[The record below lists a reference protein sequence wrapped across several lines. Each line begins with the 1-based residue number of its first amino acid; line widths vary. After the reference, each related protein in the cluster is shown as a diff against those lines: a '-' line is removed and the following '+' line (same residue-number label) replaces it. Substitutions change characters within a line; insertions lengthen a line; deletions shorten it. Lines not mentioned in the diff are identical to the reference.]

1 MATLDSRAPNALAP
15 TAPESSG
22 GYRSLDSSGRLREF
36 AFDDR
41 DFEAIRTLVKSLT
54 GINLTTQK
62 RELVYGRLAV
72 RLRALGVRAFREYRQ
87 IVAEDPDEQIRMCNA
102 ITTNLTAFFRE
113 PHHFEHLRDEVL
125 PAHREQAGQRRLR
138 IWSAGCSTGEE
149 PYSIAM
155 TLLEALP
162 EVHSWNVRILATDL
176 DSDVLNTAA
185 IGKYPAERVKG
196 LSAGRL
202 RRFFNEQRQDHGTC
216 VYAVRP
222 EVRRLVTFKQLNLM
236 EPLPMPGPLDVIF
249 CRNTVIYFDKDT
261 QRELFARIA
270 PLQRPGDLLYLGHS
284 ESLLSVSNDY
294 ESIGR
299 TTYLRR

>member
-1 MATLDSRAPNALAP
+1 MASLA
-15 TAPESSG
+15 ENSG
-22 GYRSLDSSGRLREF
+22 GYRSLDSSGRMREF
-36 AFDDR
+36 AFDDQ
-41 DFEAIRTLVKSLT
+41 DFEAIRKQVKALT

-72 RLRALGVRAFREYRQ
+72 RLRARGVRTFREYRQ
-87 IVAEDPDEQIRMCNA
+87 IVADDLHEQIRMCNA

-125 PAHREQAGQRRLR
+125 PALRERAGQWRLR

-162 EVHSWNVRILATDL
+162 EVQNWNVRILATDL

-185 IGKYPAERVKG
+185 LGKYPADRVKG

-202 RRFFNEQRQDHGTC
+202 RRFFNEQPHGESS
-216 VYAVRP
+216 VFVVRP

-236 EPLPMPGPLDVIF
+236 APLPMPGPLDVIF

-284 ESLLSVSNDY
+284 ESLLSVSTDY
-294 ESIGR
+294 ESVGR
-299 TTYLRR
+299 TTYIRL

>member
-1 MATLDSRAPNALAP
+1 MASLA
-15 TAPESSG
+15 ENSG

-36 AFDDR
+36 AFDDQ
-41 DFEAIRTLVKSLT
+41 DFDAIRALVKSLT
-54 GINLTTQK
+54 GINLTPQK

-72 RLRALGVRAFREYRQ
+72 RLRALGVRTFREYRQ
-87 IVAEDPDEQIRMCNA
+87 MVAEEADEQIRMCNA

-113 PHHFEHLRDEVL
+113 PHHFEHLRDQVL

-185 IGKYPAERVKG
+185 LGKYPAERIKG
-196 LSAGRL
+196 LSDGRL
-202 RRFFNEQRQDHGTC
+202 RRFFNEHKDGAAS
-216 VYAVRP
+216 VFVVRP
-222 EVRRLVTFKQLNLM
+222 EVRRLVTFKQLNLTQS
-236 EPLPMPGPLDVIF
+236 LPMPGPLDVVF
-249 CRNTVIYFDKDT
+249 CRNTIIYFDKDT
-261 QRELFARIA
+261 QRDLFARIA

-284 ESLLSVSNDY
+284 ESLLSVSDDY

>member
-1 MATLDSRAPNALAP
+1 MASLA
-15 TAPESSG
+15 ENSG
-22 GYRSLDSSGRLREF
+22 GYRSIDSSGRLREF
-36 AFDDR
+36 SFDDQ
-41 DFEAIRTLVKSLT
+41 DFDAICVLVKSLT
-54 GINLTTQK
+54 GINLTPQK

-72 RLRALGVRAFREYRQ
+72 RLRALGVRTFREYRL
-87 IVAEDPDEQIRMCNA
+87 IVAEEPDEQIRMCNA

-113 PHHFEHLRDEVL
+113 PHHFEHLRDQVL

-155 TLLEALP
+155 TLLETLP
-162 EVHSWNVRILATDL
+162 EVHTWNVRILATDL

-185 IGKYPAERVKG
+185 LGKYPAERVKG
-196 LSAGRL
+196 LSGARL
-202 RRFFNEQRQDHGTC
+202 RRFFNEQKDGAAS
-216 VYAVRP
+216 VFVVRP

-236 EPLPMPGPLDVIF
+236 QPLPMPGPLDVVF

-261 QRELFARIA
+261 QRDLFARIA

-284 ESLLSVSNDY
+284 ESLLSVSDDY

>member
-1 MATLDSRAPNALAP
+1 MAILA
-15 TAPESSG
+15 ENSG

-41 DFEAIRTLVKSLT
+41 DFEAICALVKSLT
-54 GINLTTQK
+54 GINLTPQK

-72 RLRALGVRAFREYRQ
+72 RLRALGVRTFREYRQ
-87 IVAEDPDEQIRMCNA
+87 LVAEEPDEQIRMCNA

-113 PHHFEHLRDEVL
+113 PHHFEHLRDQVL

-138 IWSAGCSTGEE
+138 IWSAGCSTGQE

-162 EVHSWNVRILATDL
+162 EVQSWNVRILATDL

-185 IGKYPAERVKG
+185 LGKYPADRVKG
-196 LSAGRL
+196 LSDGRL
-202 RRFFNEQRQDHGTC
+202 RRFFNEHKEHGTS
-216 VYAVRP
+216 VFVVRP
-222 EVRRLVTFKQLNLM
+222 ELRRLVTFKQLNLM
-236 EPLPMPGPLDVIF
+236 QPLPMPGPLDVVF
-249 CRNTVIYFDKDT
+249 CRNTVIYFDKNT

-270 PLQRPGDLLYLGHS
+270 PLQRAGDLLYLGHS
-284 ESLLSVSNDY
+284 ESLLSVSTDY

>member
-1 MATLDSRAPNALAP
+1 MATMDSRAPNAPAP
-15 TAPESSG
+15 AAPESSG

-72 RLRALGVRAFREYRQ
+72 RLRALGVRTFREYRQ

-162 EVHSWNVRILATDL
+162 EVHNWNVRILATDL

-185 IGKYPAERVKG
+185 LGKYPAERVKG

-202 RRFFNEQRQDHGTC
+202 RRFFSEQQDRGTC
-216 VYAVRP
+216 IYAVRP